1 MQNLRSLACSV
12 WAVGGVVWK
21 SVRAFYIQRKSVW
34 TVITHFQI
42 AEQAYS
48 QITEF
53 PELAHTDRMIEGRQD
68 DIQTHSQSQL
78 LALLE
83 MHSHWWTSDFSFYF
97 FLRNT
102 GLEQCQDGLDDY
114 YNDDDKNNKNNNNIN
129 INNNRTDHICR
140 YDENHHVRVLMQ
152 LYCLLNC

>member
-1 MQNLRSLACSV
+1 MKHSWPRQLGQTEGNRISGKDRDRLTGADWRDLYLVCFPMVKIPYPLR
-12 WAVGGVVWK
+12 
-21 SVRAFYIQRKSVW
+21 

-42 AEQAYS
+42 AELAYS

-83 MHSHWWTSDFSFYF
+83 MHSH
-97 FLRNT
+97 
-102 GLEQCQDGLDDY
+102 
-114 YNDDDKNNKNNNNIN
+114 
-129 INNNRTDHICR
+129 
-140 YDENHHVRVLMQ
+140 
-152 LYCLLNC
+152 